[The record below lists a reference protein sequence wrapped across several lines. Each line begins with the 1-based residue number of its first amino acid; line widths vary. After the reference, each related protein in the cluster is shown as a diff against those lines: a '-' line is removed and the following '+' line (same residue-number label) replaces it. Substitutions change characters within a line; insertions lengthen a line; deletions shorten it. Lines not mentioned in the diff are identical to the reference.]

1 MDKKASFGKVLA
13 QVMEENGM
21 SQKRLAKESGVSQAY
36 VSRIISGYVKDPTFA
51 KARAM
56 LNALD
61 VDLDDFAARQERYEY
76 EVVSLDEE

>member
-1 MDKKASFGKVLA
+1 MGSFGKVLA

-21 SQKRLAKESGVSQAY
+21 SQKRLASESGVSQAY

-61 VDLDDFAARQERYEY
+61 VDLDDFAERQERYEY